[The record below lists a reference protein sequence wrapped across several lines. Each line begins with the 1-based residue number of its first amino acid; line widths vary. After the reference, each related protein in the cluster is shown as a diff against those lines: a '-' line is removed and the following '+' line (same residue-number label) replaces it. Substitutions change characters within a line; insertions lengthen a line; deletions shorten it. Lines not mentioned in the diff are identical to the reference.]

1 MSACAVRR
9 AIACLEL
16 WIGCKRMALA
26 WAGSV
31 EAVSLQHVAEQRR
44 AIRIRVH
51 YRVFDDVT
59 PGVTLHEAR
68 VQLAYP
74 ASVFNGMTPAQAFAL
89 IRDTGAAG
97 TPSLRAI
104 GNRLL
109 TDYTRLQTLLG
120 VPLPFNFTATTP

>member
-1 MSACAVRR
+1 
-9 AIACLEL
+9 
-16 WIGCKRMALA
+16 MALA
-26 WAGSV
+26 WSGQV
-31 EAVSLQHVAEQRR
+31 LAVSLQHVAEQRR
-44 AIRIRVH
+44 AVRIQVS
-51 YRVFDDVT
+51 YRVFDDAA

-68 VQLAYP
+68 IHLVYP

-109 TDYTRLQTLLG
+109 TDYARFQTLLG